1 MAGEDHDELVDGMR
15 LLAFHLRCLG
25 EAPGTGANVSDG
37 APYRHYA
44 RIFEAIAERL
54 THHPVEFA

>member
-1 MAGEDHDELVDGMR
+1 MTGEDHDELVDGMR

-25 EAPGTGANVSDG
+25 EAPPAGADAAAG

-44 RIFEAIAERL
+44 QIFEAMADQL
-54 THHPVEFA
+54 TRHPVEYA